1 MKTSEFIEL
10 NAHKLHQLLDE
21 NLDART
27 APDVIDSFFA
37 IVEHID
43 YTYPVGQEV
52 KKNLETALSDFYG
65 ADAQS
70 LSPDAAATLRKKIR
84 TGVAHIATLS
94 TRLKLRG
101 D

>member
-10 NAHKLHQLLDE
+10 NAVKPHQLLDE
-21 NLDART
+21 NLDARP
-27 APDVIDSFFA
+27 APDVIESFVA

-43 YTYPVGQEV
+43 YTYPVGQDV
-52 KKNLETALSDFYG
+52 KQNLETALSDFYG
-65 ADAQS
+65 ADAQR
-70 LSPDAAATLRKKIR
+70 LSPDTITTLRKKIR